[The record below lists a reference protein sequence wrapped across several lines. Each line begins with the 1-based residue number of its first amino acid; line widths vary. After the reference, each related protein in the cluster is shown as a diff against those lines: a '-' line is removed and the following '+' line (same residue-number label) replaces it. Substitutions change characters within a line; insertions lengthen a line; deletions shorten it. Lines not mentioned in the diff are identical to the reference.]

1 MFAVIHD
8 GITVKDKDGNVYPG
22 DGQQR
27 EFDCVT
33 GNMLCRYEKYG
44 VKHYE
49 CLPILE
55 HGQRYLVKKD
65 GEEFVARFDADT
77 FEFQGPSWWLVS
89 ECQGFAP
96 IPQIIEI

>member
-8 GITVKDKDGNVYPG
+8 GITVKDKDGNIYKTFHHSKAESGLMYVRFEQDG
-22 DGQQR
+22 DGKFER
-27 EFDCVT
+27 F
-33 GNMLCRYEKYG
+33 
-44 VKHYE
+44 
-49 CLPILE
+49 PILE
-55 HGQRYLVKKD
+55 HGKKYLVKKD

-96 IPQIIEI
+96 IPQMINI